1 MSKRAAINYSQSA
14 FALWFFSSGCCTV
27 IGYAH
32 PNCVLSHMQRCSKW
46 TDSQPIQVLFRFR
59 ACSDAFHF
67 AATCAFF
74 VDTTSTGKHEKSLFG
89 GWLPRLEEAGNTDG
103 EWTHTYT
110 TCDLRDAQC
119 ELNQA
124 VTVAAG
130 NACRAP
136 NSFAIQT
143 VKELKAGTLISFIV
157 VTYFTNMF
165 TPHEYILRTRSRAP
179 LSRELKIWKAEYDAQ
194 RARIRHD
201 NLAFIKKCVLGEDV
215 KLKVV
220 IRTPT
225 TDY

>member
-1 MSKRAAINYSQSA
+1 
-14 FALWFFSSGCCTV
+14 
-27 IGYAH
+27 
-32 PNCVLSHMQRCSKW
+32 
-46 TDSQPIQVLFRFR
+46 
-59 ACSDAFHF
+59 
-67 AATCAFF
+67 

-179 LSRELKIWKAEYDAQ
+179 LSRVRSGSSTRHSDLIILSLKHTGTQDLEG
-194 RARIRHD
+194 RI
-201 NLAFIKKCVLGEDV
+201 
-215 KLKVV
+215 
-220 IRTPT
+220 
-225 TDY
+225 